1 MDERS
6 RDVVR
11 RWQNGE
17 LANDSPEVL
26 EELRRQ
32 SEMVSREGDEEEIVA
47 DWSEED

>member
-26 EELRRQ
+26 AELRRQ
-32 SEMVSREGDEEEIVA
+32 IELVNRDEDEEVLNFF
-47 DWSEED
+47 EDD